1 MKERRNPD
9 PERDKKKEILRR
21 QRHMDLFKAAI
32 LSGMVFLLF
41 SLVLGIK
48 IYHGNDMEPAIKD
61 GDLLLY
67 YRLGSG
73 YNVGE
78 TVVYRADDGIL
89 VGRISSGTGEEK
101 LGKDEYFIRFH
112 KEDMHEAVI
121 QDKEIIGEI
130 ITILRRR
137 GI

>member
-9 PERDKKKEILRR
+9 PERDKKKETLRR
-21 QRHMDLFKAAI
+21 QRQMDLLKAAV

-41 SLVLGIK
+41 YLVLGIK

-67 YRLGSG
+67 YRLCSG
-73 YNVGE
+73 YNVGDA
-78 TVVYRADDGIL
+78 VVYRADDSIL
-89 VGRISSGTGEEK
+89 VGRISSGTGEEN
-101 LGKDEYFIRFH
+101 LGKDEYFIRSD
-112 KEDMHEAVI
+112 KEDMHEDLI

-130 ITILRRR
+130 ITIFRRR